1 MDGSLHH
8 WRRRVIPSCRGQAR
22 KAVGQLRDR
31 GLIAELEDGAWLE
44 ITFAPEG
51 AQDPEALV
59 SEWLN
64 EVWPAWETC
73 LEDPDHVD

>member
-1 MDGSLHH
+1 MN
-8 WRRRVIPSCRGQAR
+8 
-22 KAVGQLRDR
+22 
-31 GLIAELEDGAWLE
+31 AELVDEAWVE
-44 ITFAPEG
+44 ITLVPDG

-73 LEDPDHVD
+73 LEDPDHAAEPPG